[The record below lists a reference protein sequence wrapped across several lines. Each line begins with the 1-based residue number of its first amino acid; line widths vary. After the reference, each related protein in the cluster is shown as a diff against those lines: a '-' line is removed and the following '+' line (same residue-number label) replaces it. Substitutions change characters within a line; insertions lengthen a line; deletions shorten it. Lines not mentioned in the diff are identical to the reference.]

1 MQRLFAIVLAAALL
15 GSVLASTAAIGA
27 AAPVVP
33 AQAEDWFNPHE
44 IEQGAAHGEAA
55 RAARLA
61 ALLLPLAV
69 LGVMLWSRAG
79 IHFRL
84 WTAINADGSV
94 TRMAALMACG
104 TVAVVEFFMLPVT
117 FYRGF
122 VLPHRFELSTQT
134 VGGWLRDWA
143 LGTSLEALVVV
154 VFLLL
159 AYRLMIRWRF
169 WWWLPAGLAAALFM
183 TGMAW
188 LGPLV
193 VDPLFNTFTPLTDA
207 AMNARIRALA
217 AGAAVPVDD
226 VLVMDASARTK
237 QLNAYYTGLGS
248 TRRVVVYDTLL
259 RGCPQRQVLSVVAH
273 ELGHWSRG
281 HIVWHLL
288 LNAIGLLV
296 TCLVV
301 ALALNLCAEGRWFGL
316 ADPTD
321 PAGIPLVLAVAI
333 LCQALGTPVE
343 AALSRSWEREA
354 DQVSLELTADPE
366 AFIEVERRIVR
377 TNLLDVRPPAWAV
390 LLYGTHPP
398 TLERI
403 GAALAY
409 ARRTSKDSP
418 QDETTQP

>member
-1 MQRLFAIVLAAALL
+1 VI
-15 GSVLASTAAIGA
+15 
-27 AAPVVP
+27 AP
-33 AQAEDWFNPHE
+33 
-44 IEQGAAHGEAA
+44 GAAHGEAA
-55 RAARLA
+55 RSARGA
-61 ALLLPLAV
+61 ALLLPLVV

-84 WTAINADGSV
+84 WTAIRADGSV
-94 TRMAALMACG
+94 TRMAFFMACG
-104 TVAVVEFFMLPVT
+104 TVAVVEFFMLPVV

-134 VGGWLRDWA
+134 VGAWLQDWA
-143 LGTSLEALVVV
+143 MGTALEAAVVMAFLV
-154 VFLLL
+154 L
-159 AYRLMIRWRF
+159 AYRLMTRWRF
-169 WWWLPAGLAAALFM
+169 WWWVPAGLAAALFM
-183 TGMAW
+183 TGFAW

-193 VDPLFNTFTPLTDA
+193 VDPLFNTFTPLADA
-207 AMNARIRALA
+207 HLNARIRALA
-217 AGAAVPVDD
+217 AKAAVPVDEI
-226 VLVMDASARTK
+226 LVMDASTRTK

-248 TRRVVVYDTLL
+248 TRRIVVYDTLL
-259 RGCPQRQVLSVVAH
+259 RACPERQVLSVIAH
-273 ELGHWSRG
+273 EQGHWSRG
-281 HIVWHLL
+281 HIVSM
-288 LNAIGLLV
+288 LLV
-296 TCLVV
+296 NAAGVLLTCLVV
-301 ALALNLCAEGRWFGL
+301 ALVLSLCCEGRWFGL

-321 PAGIPLVLAVAI
+321 PAGIPLVLAVAVA
-333 LCQALGTPVE
+333 CQALGTPVE

-354 DQVSLELTADPE
+354 DQAALEWTADPE

-418 QDETTQP
+418 QDDTTQP